1 MKIEKIEKYRIQVF
15 RKVATDM
22 LESDL
27 SDFTDRQYFL
37 NLLSLCSD
45 TTSMEKL
52 KTIENNEKINFI

>member
-15 RKVATDM
+15 KKVATDM

>member
-15 RKVATDM
+15 KKIATDI

-27 SDFTDRQYFL
+27 NFTDMQYFL

>member
-15 RKVATDM
+15 KKVATDM

-27 SDFTDRQYFL
+27 NFTDMQYFL

-45 TTSMEKL
+45 TTSLEKL

>member
-15 RKVATDM
+15 KKIATDI

-27 SDFTDRQYFL
+27 NFTDMQYFL

-45 TTSMEKL
+45 TTSLQKL
-52 KTIENNEKINFI
+52 KNIENNEKINFI

>member
-15 RKVATDM
+15 QKIATDM

-27 SDFTDRQYFL
+27 NFTDMQYFL

>member
-15 RKVATDM
+15 KKIATDM

-27 SDFTDRQYFL
+27 NFTDMQYFL

>member
-15 RKVATDM
+15 KKIATDM

-27 SDFTDRQYFL
+27 NFTEMQYFL

>member
-15 RKVATDM
+15 QKIATDM

>member
-27 SDFTDRQYFL
+27 NFTDMQYFL

>member
-15 RKVATDM
+15 KKIATDI
-22 LESDL
+22 LKSDL
-27 SDFTDRQYFL
+27 NFTDRQYFL

>member
-1 MKIEKIEKYRIQVF
+1 MKIEKIEKYRIQIF
-15 RKVATDM
+15 KKVATDM